1 MEQEHKEIDVKA
13 ITDQMEKHDDG
24 CRLLF
29 DEAFQLM
36 NKDFKGQMSI
46 IDKIEQEAKS
56 RADNRLNFEHV
67 NIKGSDP
74 KSKHD
79 FAFEG
84 VNIQTK
90 EGKTIFQEL
99 LTTDLTINKVLGV
112 QKTCKPGTKG

>member
-1 MEQEHKEIDVKA
+1 MEHKEVDVKA
-13 ITDQMEKHDDG
+13 VVDKMEKSDDG

-29 DEAFQLM
+29 DEAFQLL

-56 RADNRLNFEHV
+56 RENNRLSFEHV
-67 NIKGSDP
+67 NEKGTDP
-74 KSKHD
+74 KSKHE

-84 VNIQTK
+84 VNIRTK

-99 LTTDLTINKVLGV
+99 LTTDVTANKVLGV
-112 QKTCKPGTKG
+112 QKTCKPASNAG